1 MQSVWMNIVH
11 HRFGTA
17 WASQPNS
24 MFIEALNIGIIEM
37 VNMGLINVWRSQA
50 LFLKKADVQAAKYT
64 YKQQRC
70 TFVVILN
77 LYLRL

>member
-1 MQSVWMNIVH
+1 MQSVWLNIFH

-24 MFIEALNIGIIEM
+24 MFIEALNNGIVEM

-50 LFLKKADVQAAKYT
+50 LLLKKADVQAAKYI
-64 YKQQRC
+64 YKRQR
-70 TFVVILN
+70 
-77 LYLRL
+77 